1 VRSRIRNIFERNF
14 REEDFIS
21 KLSGTVASYSALAKS
36 TGFGM
41 LDQNLFSNF
50 WSDWKL

>member
-21 KLSGTVASYSALAKS
+21 KLSDTIASYSALAKS
-36 TGFGM
+36 TGFGQAY
-41 LDQNLFSNF
+41 QNFSNF
-50 WSDWKL
+50 WSDWKI